1 MKKTLPELALERP
14 ITVTMLVISV
24 LGLGFIAFQRIPI
37 EFLPKFDV
45 PFISV
50 FIPYPGATPEQVMN
64 EVAIPAEGEFRTLSN
79 LDRISTNSNSNGC
92 SVLLLFEPEVDM
104 GLATA
109 EVRDRVERL
118 KLDLPD
124 TVDRVLIQRFNSGS
138 VPILAFSVFR
148 EGDTEELAHLVRKF
162 LEPRLTRID
171 GVADVQIFSDP
182 PRDVLIEFDQTKL
195 QQHNLA
201 LYQVVERLQ
210 NASLNTGLGRL
221 VDGETRH
228 FVRVEGEFTRPEQ
241 YGELIVGDPAIRLR
255 DVANVGYKERQME
268 ERYSID
274 GKGGALILVRKES
287 EANAVALSESVL
299 EEIEAIK
306 QDPIFEGMDAF
317 IFFNQGSLIMAAL
330 NNLFKAGQY
339 GALLALCVLGLF
351 LMRLRP
357 TLLVA
362 FAIPSAMIT
371 GLAVMFM
378 MGMTL
383 NLVTMIALIVA
394 VGMLVDNAIV
404 VIENIYRY
412 KQLGHSPNE
421 AAIKGAN
428 GVGLAITAATTTT
441 LVVFV
446 PMFYLD
452 SGEMSRYMKQFA
464 VPVAVSLAA
473 SLLIALTFIPLIAS
487 RITPR
492 EKTWLY
498 RKIQENLARRGYGEH
513 DRERLVGRFNQSFFG
528 RMAIPFLMPLRA
540 TIFGYS
546 WLLDRSLRWRLVTLL
561 AVGLVIA
568 YTGWAVL
575 PNLNM
580 QQMPT
585 VDTREVNIQVQFQQN
600 FDLAK
605 ATDEMDK
612 ITEAL
617 DDMRDE
623 LGVKNIWRRFT
634 NRGGEINVYLY
645 AANEYPSDD
654 IPRYDTEEVLNILW
668 QRLPERIPGGHL
680 KFSIPDA
687 GEGGQS
693 RAISLRMVGDDINV
707 LTRNALA
714 FEAVLEEIEG
724 ISTVNVGI
732 DQDAEEVQL
741 RIDEPLAANAGVT
754 PAVIAQT
761 VDFALR
767 GTRLPELK
775 REGREVD
782 VWAQFREE
790 DRKDKSN
797 LENVNILTPNA
808 GLVPLNNLV
817 DMRRA
822 DSPDS
827 IRRINGKNYLTIN
840 AQTTEEDLGP
850 VIERVRAAGAA
861 FDLPVGYEL
870 QESDSM
876 REIDKTLRNFFTA
889 LIMAVCLIYIVM
901 AALFESFLLP
911 LSILVSVSLAGVG
924 VVWAMFLS
932 GTSLDTIAFISMILL
947 VGIVVNNGIVIV
959 DHINQLRRQGLS
971 RHDAIVQSGRD
982 RFRPVM
988 MTAITTIL
996 GVVPLVLPNNMES
1009 EVSFAS
1015 MGWALIGGLTTGT
1028 VLTLLIVPVVY
1039 SIIDDIQ
1046 YFAMN
1051 YAATLAQLVSGQ
1063 RGKPSNEPE
1072 YVGK

>member
-1 MKKTLPELALERP
+1 MKTTLPELALKRP
-14 ITVTMLVISV
+14 ITITMLVISV
-24 LGLGFIAFQRIPI
+24 LGLGFIAFNRIPI

-45 PFISV
+45 PFINV

-79 LDRISTNSNSNGC
+79 LDRISTTSNSNGC
-92 SVLLLFEPEVDM
+92 SVMLLFEAEVDM
-104 GLATA
+104 ALATA

-124 TVDRVLIQRFNSGS
+124 SVDRVLLQRFNSGS
-138 VPILAFSVFR
+138 VPVLAFSVYR
-148 EGDTEELAHLVRKF
+148 EGDTEELAHLIRKF
-162 LEPRLTRID
+162 MEPRLTRID
-171 GVADVQIFSDP
+171 GVADVQTFSEP

-195 QQHNLA
+195 RQHNLS

-210 NASLNTGLGRL
+210 TASLNLGIGRL
-221 VDGETRH
+221 NDGGTRH
-228 FVRVEGEFTRPEQ
+228 FVRVEGEFSRPEE
-241 YGELIVGDPAIRLR
+241 YGELIVGDPSIRLR
-255 DVANVGYKERQME
+255 DVARVGYKKREME
-268 ERYSID
+268 ESYSID
-274 GKGGALILVRKES
+274 GKGGALVLLRKES
-287 EANAVALSESVL
+287 EANAVSLSERVL
-299 EEIEAIK
+299 EELEAMK
-306 QDPIFEGMDAF
+306 SDPIFKGIETF

-357 TLLVA
+357 TMLVA

-371 GLAVMFM
+371 GLAVMFL

-412 KQLGHSPNE
+412 KQLGYEPKE
-421 AAIKGAN
+421 ASIRGAN
-428 GVGLAITAATTTT
+428 GVGLAITAATATT

-464 VPVAVSLAA
+464 VPVAVSLTA
-473 SLLIALTFIPLIAS
+473 SLVIALTFIPLVAS
-487 RITPR
+487 RIKPR
-492 EKTWLY
+492 EQTWLY
-498 RKIQENLARRGYGEH
+498 GRLNGLLARRGYSDT
-513 DRERLVGRFNQSFFG
+513 DRARMAGRLNQSVLG
-528 RMAIPFLMPLRA
+528 RLAIPFLMPLRA
-540 TIFGYS
+540 MIFGYT
-546 WLLDRSLRWRLVTLL
+546 WLLDRSLRWRLVTLMF
-561 AVGLVIA
+561 VGLVIG
-568 YTGWAVL
+568 YTAWAVL

-585 VDTREVNIQVQFQQN
+585 VDTREVNIQVWFEQN
-600 FDLAK
+600 FDLEQAIE
-605 ATDEMDK
+605 EMDK
-612 ITEAL
+612 LTNAL
-617 DDMRDE
+617 DNMRDE
-623 LGVKNIWRRFT
+623 LGIKNIWRRFD
-634 NRGGEINVYLY
+634 NRGGEVNVYLY
-645 AANEYPSDD
+645 AEDEYPSED
-654 IPRYDTEEVLNILW
+654 IPRYDTEDVLNILW
-668 QRLPERIPGGHL
+668 QRLPERIPGGRL
-680 KFSIPDA
+680 RFSIPDA

-707 LTRNALA
+707 LTENALA
-714 FEAVLEEIEG
+714 FEALLENLEG
-724 ISTVNVGI
+724 VSTVNVGL

-741 RIDEPLAANAGVT
+741 RIDEALAANVGVT
-754 PAVIAQT
+754 PAVVAQT

-775 REGREVD
+775 REGREVE

-797 LENVNILTPNA
+797 LENVGILTPNA

-817 DMRRA
+817 EMQRA

-827 IRRINGKNYLTIN
+827 IRRVNGKNYLTIT
-840 AQTTEEDLGP
+840 AQSTEEDLGP
-850 VIERVRAAGAA
+850 VIDRVRAAGAA
-861 FDLPVGYEL
+861 FDLPLGYEL
-870 QESDSM
+870 QESDSI
-876 REIDKTLRNFFTA
+876 REIDRTLSNFMTA

-911 LSILVSVSLAGVG
+911 LSILASVSLAGIG
-924 VVWAMFLS
+924 VVWAMYLS

-959 DHINQLRRQGLS
+959 DHINQLRRQGMD
-971 RHDAIVQSGRD
+971 RHAAIVQAGRD

-996 GVVPLVLPNNMES
+996 GVVPLVLPNSMTS
-1009 EVSFAS
+1009 EVSFTS

-1028 VLTLLIVPVVY
+1028 ILTLLIVPVVY
-1039 SIIDDIQ
+1039 SIIDDVQ
-1046 YFAMN
+1046 YFVVN
-1051 YAATLAQLVSGQ
+1051 YAATLAQLLTG
-1063 RGKPSNEPE
+1063 RGPKKDSAPE
-1072 YVGK
+1072 FAAK